1 MAFTNDPEVTA
12 YINKLKEL
20 TYVDKGVVKTGAD
33 NYKAIITYT
42 ESIIS
47 RRKKEKQLLLNN
59 INTQLNKVQYY
70 ITKLEENLDTNN
82 LYNNINIF
90 QTNMSTLGD
99 TSSKMVDISS
109 KVLSVIS
116 IESTKLK
123 QYKRTKKELVV
134 KSIVL
139 RNLLKFYEDSSA
151 ILNELNTVLS

>member
-59 INTQLNKVQYY
+59 INTQLNKVQYF
-70 ITKLEENLDTNN
+70 ITKLEENLNTNN

-116 IESTKLK
+116 IESIKLK
-123 QYKRTKKELVV
+123 QYKRTKKELIV

-151 ILNELNTVLS
+151 ILNELNTLLG